1 MYLIIKQAH
10 HTILCSLR
18 YSFLYVGTLGLIH
31 NQGIHT
37 YIYIYIYI
45 YIYARSY
52 MFVLPLR
59 RADTLS
65 KESCCVLFVRIRFQ
79 TNGRPWAALASS
91 SSDEKQRN
99 RMAFTLSVPFNDTV
113 SSSDYIACVVDEWM
127 TMEHWWYDSDSGS
140 RGTQRKTCLNDTLYL
155 GADQYLILICE
166 QQVEVWIQVFWHV
179 TLCCWFSG
187 SRRFEEMRGLFRKEV
202 SKAFE
207 RWRANHSTNGTESQ
221 PRIF

>member
-31 NQGIHT
+31 TQGIH
-37 YIYIYIYI
+37 IYI
-45 YIYARSY
+45 YIYARSFI
-52 MFVLPLR
+52 FVLPLR

-113 SSSDYIACVVDEWM
+113 SSSDYIACVVDE
-127 TMEHWWYDSDSGS
+127 
-140 RGTQRKTCLNDTLYL
+140 
-155 GADQYLILICE
+155 
-166 QQVEVWIQVFWHV
+166 
-179 TLCCWFSG
+179 
-187 SRRFEEMRGLFRKEV
+187 
-202 SKAFE
+202 
-207 RWRANHSTNGTESQ
+207 
-221 PRIF
+221 